1 RAPISQIDSNGYATF
16 TPASIGLTTKGYNP
30 GAARVSDGSVGLKL
44 SSYKYN
50 GPITEAA
57 QMEGVK
63 DMPENSENQK
73 FSTTKRGLE
82 MTSKLIKNYNKLN
95 NVASGAQ
102 ELYKLGDLAASI
114 PDAIKSMDNYIQAS
128 KDVLAT
134 ETQAK
139 TMDQAIKYVD
149 SSSDVDKQIR
159 NDVINYI
166 FDGTLPT
173 PEAGMM
179 PNSLIISKGI
189 EIMNANKIPIQS
201 LDDQLNTNKK
211 VLP

>member
-1 RAPISQIDSNGYATF
+1 
-16 TPASIGLTTKGYNP
+16 
-30 GAARVSDGSVGLKL
+30 
-44 SSYKYN
+44 
-50 GPITEAA
+50 
-57 QMEGVK
+57 M
-63 DMPENSENQK
+63 
-73 FSTTKRGLE
+73 
-82 MTSKLIKNYNKLN
+82 
-95 NVASGAQ
+95 
-102 ELYKLGDLAASI
+102 GDLAASI

-128 KDVLAT
+128 KDALAT

-179 PNSLIISKGI
+179 SNSLIISKGI
-189 EIMNANKIPIQS
+189 EIVNANKITVQS